1 MSKACSAYRLSQK
14 ADQDLEDIF
23 DYTLK
28 KIGIDQAIAYV
39 IGFDAIFM
47 SLAANAEL
55 GRKRDDVRKDL
66 RSFVK
71 GSHTIFYR
79 ILKNHIS
86 IVRVLHG
93 SRDVIKFI

>member
-1 MSKACSAYRLSQK
+1 MSKARSTYRLSLE
-14 ADQDLEDIF
+14 ADQDLEDVF
-23 DYTLK
+23 DYTLREF
-28 KIGIDQAIAYV
+28 GIDQAIAYV
-39 IGFDAIFM
+39 NGFEAIFM
-47 SLAANAEL
+47 SLAANTEL

-79 ILKNHIS
+79 ILKNRIY